1 MAFCKTCGKPF
12 DWYRNAETGKFMP
25 IDPDPAD
32 NGNVR
37 IDVVRNVATVV
48 APGSHTPL
56 YLSHF
61 TTCPGAAEHRSKR

>member
-1 MAFCKTCGKPF
+1 VAFCKTCGARF

-25 IDPDPAD
+25 IEPDPRPD
-32 NGNVR
+32 GNVR

-48 APGSHTPL
+48 EPGSHSPL

-61 TTCPGAAEHRSKR
+61 VNCKQADEHRRPR

>member
-1 MAFCKTCGKPF
+1 MAFCKTCGARF

-25 IDPDPAD
+25 VEPGPTP
-32 NGNVR
+32 NGNIR

-48 APGSHTPL
+48 EPGSHKPL

-61 TTCPGAAEHRSKR
+61 AACSGAATHRRAR